1 MTSKPRMPGIEDTP
15 SGQPIPV
22 VTDADIVERGRQV
35 IAATQ
40 NAWVQPDISDSTS
53 ASLGITGEAAE
64 KLANG
69 GLTHAEFARARAQSS
84 AAVSNAPAHTGNAR

>member
-22 VTDADIVERGRQV
+22 VTDADIVERGQQV

-40 NAWVQPDISDSTS
+40 NLRFQPDI
-53 ASLGITGEAAE
+53 
-64 KLANG
+64 
-69 GLTHAEFARARAQSS
+69 
-84 AAVSNAPAHTGNAR
+84 